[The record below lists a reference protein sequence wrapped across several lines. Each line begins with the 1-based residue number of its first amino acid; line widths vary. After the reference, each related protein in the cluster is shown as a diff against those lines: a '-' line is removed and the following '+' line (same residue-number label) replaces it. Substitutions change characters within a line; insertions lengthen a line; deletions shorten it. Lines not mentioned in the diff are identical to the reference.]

1 MPKQVDDYIAQLKRA
16 LAGADPATIQ
26 DALSDAEEHLMTA
39 FDLALKTEPG
49 TNPAL
54 VLEKIMHDY
63 GTPEEVAMAYKEFE
77 EKVQPALAPE
87 PPGTEGRKS
96 VAAQF
101 FGVVV
106 DLRAYA
112 SLIYMF
118 LALITGII
126 YFTWV
131 VTGISLSI
139 GLIVL
144 IIGFPLFVLF
154 LLSVR
159 GLAFIEGRLVEAILG
174 ERMPRRPVL
183 FRKDL
188 GFWGKIKVVF
198 ADRTTWTAMVYLFLM
213 LPLGVL
219 YFTVFITFIV
229 VSLSLI
235 AMPVLEYGFNLPMI
249 IADGYYFYVDAWLM
263 PFVVLFGFLCLIVTM
278 HLAKLTG
285 RIHGKFAKLMLVK
298 QD

>member
-1 MPKQVDDYIAQLKRA
+1 MPRQVDDYIAHLKRA

-26 DALSDAEEHLMTA
+26 DALADAQEHLMTA
-39 FDLALKTEPG
+39 FDLARKTEPAAH
-49 TNPAL
+49 PAI
-54 VLEKIMHDY
+54 VLEKIIHDY

-87 PPGTEGRKS
+87 PPGAEGKKS
-96 VAAQF
+96 AAVQF

-106 DLRAYA
+106 DLRAYG

-118 LALITGII
+118 LALITGTI

-131 VTGISLSI
+131 VTGLSLSV

-144 IIGFPLFVLF
+144 IIGFPIFVLF

-174 ERMPRRPVL
+174 VRMPRRPV
-183 FRKDL
+183 FMRKDL
-188 GFWGKIKVVF
+188 EFWGRIKAVF
-198 ADRTTWTAMVYLFLM
+198 ADRSTWTAMLYLLLM
-213 LPLGVL
+213 LPLGVI
-219 YFTVFITFIV
+219 YFTVYITLIA

-249 IADGYYFYVDAWLM
+249 VTDGYRFYVDAWLM
-263 PFVVLFGFLCLIVTM
+263 PFVVLLGFLLLIATM
-278 HLAKLTG
+278 HLAKYTG
-285 RIHGKFAKLMLVK
+285 RIHGKLAKLMLVK